1 MATPALTAAQRQAE
15 LKMKLQNNL
24 TEVEFE
30 AYKSALG
37 LSIKGQSDLSKER
50 ARRGTKIT
58 EAIANYERAL
68 NSGLPAAKAKALV
81 DLTRIELEMPLKF
94 AAAAYAPNNAVI
106 SAVNQVVPPDL
117 MRAGTA
123 EATAAAKRAWQT
135 FFMLPGSRDGNMLG
149 TYRAMVEIYGE
160 PKTDYYGPNEGR
172 IAEAARDYFAVKQ
185 TAEQNA
191 LNFEAQMNTARLVTD
206 SWDTFLAKTG
216 LNSEDPQTLELF
228 LNERKD
234 LAAMLPTESA
244 PFIGQ
249 LRQMVQNPEANKAF
263 FSDIDAQIQSFAEK
277 EDEYL
282 GYLRGEG
289 GAETQRKRTDLEKLV
304 GWLQRSDVQAWAKE
318 WGMNLGTVQPVTP
331 EIQKLIDAGQ
341 IPKESLVNG
350 MLYTPAPDDMR
361 AARLALRQ
369 LERDPQKNVLY
380 QMGLTRQAGPRTV
393 VEIEEI
399 VTPAGVRPKGVE
411 TRTVTGKDG
420 KPARIVKLDDGSYAI
435 APAEK
440 GATYARLSAQ
450 DGAKLFDAAPADTAK
465 KFDEPVEL
473 NGIEGTPAQ
482 TRTRRLQA
490 QGPEYSRDPTGAQ
503 RGIDLDTGEMVVIA
517 PEKIASREV
526 THLGTKGKTLGE
538 RFLERRAAVTKKKA
552 GIDISEEAINEMDIG
567 PEASK
572 KQIEQS
578 NKEYREAAE
587 GAMEDAAERADAKA
601 AAAQPA
607 PAPAAKAPATDSLLK
622 RMFGKAP
629 EPTTPEEREAAMQTK
644 YRSVPKAQEPPKAQG
659 LPTIPTSTL
668 DERLQRVPSSMEML
682 EEDVRAAK
690 MASPGESVVPPAT
703 LFSTDEQKLA
713 AQRAAENEMFDKAL
727 VPADEEGQ
735 ETKTE
740 DQMFDAALSSFPTKP
755 KGPPKPKPPQLSV
768 ESPAPGI
775 IPPGLLSP
783 TPKLNLPPIKGGTV
797 GTTTGAEIEAEAP
810 AQKTAFFRRRAA
822 ALQQARSQQSG
833 PGSPQVPEAPQ

>member
-1 MATPALTAAQRQAE
+1 
-15 LKMKLQNNL
+15 MKLQNNL

-106 SAVNQVVPPDL
+106 SAVNATVPPDL
-117 MRAGTA
+117 MRADTSG
-123 EATAAAKRAWQT
+123 AAAKKAWQT
-135 FFMLPGSRDGNMLG
+135 FFSLPGSRDGNMLG
-149 TYRAMVEIYGE
+149 TYREMVAIYGE
-160 PKTDYYGPNEGR
+160 PKADYYGPNEGR
-172 IAEAARDYFAVKQ
+172 IAEAARDYFAAKK

-216 LNSEDPQTLELF
+216 LNPEDPRTLELF

-249 LRQMVQNPEANKAF
+249 LRQMVQDPEANKAF

-289 GAETQRKRTDLEKLV
+289 GAETQRERTDLEKLV

-399 VTPAGVRPKGVE
+399 VKPAGARPKGLEARKVI
-411 TRTVTGKDG
+411 GKNGEEQFIFELEDG
-420 KPARIVKLDDGSYAI
+420 TYAAGPAKP
-435 APAEK
+435 
-440 GATYARLSAQ
+440 GATYTRVPTEAGARIFDSAEPMAS
-450 DGAKLFDAAPADTAK
+450 GKFPEPA
-465 KFDEPVEL
+465 VV
-473 NGIEGTPAQ
+473 NGIEGAPAQ

-490 QGPEYSRDPTGAQ
+490 QGREYSRDPTGAQ

-567 PEASK
+567 EK
-572 KQIEQS
+572 
-578 NKEYREAAE
+578 
-587 GAMEDAAERADAKA
+587 
-601 AAAQPA
+601 
-607 PAPAAKAPATDSLLK
+607 
-622 RMFGKAP
+622 
-629 EPTTPEEREAAMQTK
+629 
-644 YRSVPKAQEPPKAQG
+644 PKAKDVKASAAVTEELRK

-668 DERLQRVPSSMEML
+668 DESLQRVPSSPEML
-682 EEDVRAAK
+682 EADVQAAK
-690 MASPGESVVPPAT
+690 TASPGVSVVPPAT
-703 LFSTDEQKLA
+703 LFPTDEQKLA
-713 AQRAAENEMFDKAL
+713 AEL
-727 VPADEEGQ
+727 VRKWPEPKD
-735 ETKTE
+735 TKTDE
-740 DQMFDAALSSFPTKP
+740 QLFDEALAKFPTKQP
-755 KGPPKPKPPQLSV
+755 TPRLPIQTPQ
-768 ESPAPGI
+768 PGI
-775 IPPGLLSP
+775 IAGGLPGP
-783 TPKLNLPPIKGGTV
+783 GPRTNLKPVEKARV
-797 GTTTGAEIEAEAP
+797 GTTTGAEVEDSTPTFAEQLTAAQNTEREISPVVEPTETLKKLEAQKVAFRARNAAAQTTP
-810 AQKTAFFRRRAA
+810 AQ
-822 ALQQARSQQSG
+822 Q
-833 PGSPQVPEAPQ
+833 